1 MTDQHET
8 TYTETDGDPD
18 SAEGKILDALSNG
31 MPYAFITATSLDPLN
46 LRVASELQ
54 DVDTLRA
61 LLVQTLRALPG
72 GMKEVSDGYHTFRD
86 LYDHRRALTATL
98 AAGASTAGDSWRS
111 KAHHPED
118 GPMFDGSFIVGIDL
132 PTGTITYHYN
142 LEFWDDFAA
151 VPELEHAKK
160 WDGAGPDETVS
171 RLLEVA
177 ALVAKLDTE

>member
-1 MTDQHET
+1 MTDQHEID
-8 TYTETDGDPD
+8 YTET
-18 SAEGKILDALSNG
+18 EGTDETEGRVLNMLANG
-31 MPYAFITATSLDPLN
+31 TPYAFVVATSLDPLN
-46 LRVASELQ
+46 LRVASELP
-54 DVDTLRA
+54 DVESLRA

-72 GMKEVSDGYHTFRD
+72 GAKAISDGYHTIGD
-86 LYDHRRALTATL
+86 LYDHRRALTAVL

-132 PTGTITYHYN
+132 PNGTITYHYN

-160 WDGAGPDETVS
+160 WDGAGPDETVT

-177 ALVAKLDTE
+177 ALVARSEARE